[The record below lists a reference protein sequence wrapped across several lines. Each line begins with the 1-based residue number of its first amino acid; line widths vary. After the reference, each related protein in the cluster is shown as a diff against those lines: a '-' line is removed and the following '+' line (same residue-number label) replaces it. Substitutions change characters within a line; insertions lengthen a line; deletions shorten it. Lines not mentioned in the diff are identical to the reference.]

1 MRRHDRAV
9 PEASTIAQTAGPPSR
24 AAFAFIFITVLLDML
39 ALGIIIP
46 VMPLLVSGFLGGDT
60 ARSAEVIGLF
70 GTVWALMQFLF
81 SPVLGAL
88 SDRFGRRPVILVSCL
103 GLGLDYVLM
112 ALAPSLTWLFV
123 GRVISGITSASVST
137 GFAYVAD
144 VTPPAQRAA
153 RFGIIGVAF
162 GAGFVLGPAIGGL
175 AGSIDPRLPFWI
187 AALLG
192 LANALYGWLIL
203 PESLPQSSRMPF
215 SWRRANPLGALK
227 LLRSH
232 HELFGLA
239 SVNFLSMLAHAV
251 LPIVSILYLFYRY
264 GWDER
269 AVGLVLAGVGICS
282 MVVQGALIG
291 PVIKRFGERGSLIAG
306 QVFGVAGFF
315 IYGAA
320 STGTLFLAG
329 IPFTALWGLASPAS
343 LALMSRH
350 VGADEQGQLQGA
362 NASIQ
367 GIASMLGP
375 GLFSLTFAYA
385 IRPELG
391 FQLPG
396 VPFLLAALLLLIAA
410 VIAWRVARATPAAS
424 S

>member
-291 PVIKRFGERGSLIAG
+291 PVIKRFGERASLIAG

-410 VIAWRVARATPAAS
+410 VIAWRVTRREQR
-424 S
+424 

>member
-70 GTVWALMQFLF
+70 GTAWALMQFLF

-291 PVIKRFGERGSLIAG
+291 PVIKRFGERASLIAG

-410 VIAWRVARATPAAS
+410 VIAWRVTRATPAAS